1 MGTELAALSDTIG
14 GIYDAAVDPGVWP
27 AALGGICG
35 LMGASAGTINYHDMV
50 QGTALIAHEHGTDP
64 HYSRLYLEEYALKN
78 PLVPAINIQ
87 AVADPRRICDLIP
100 YEAYRE
106 SELYRDWCAPQRY
119 EDLIA
124 ACIYRDPGRIGALAI
139 VRLDDEGRFS
149 EDDVDLFAIV
159 SAHVNRALRIS
170 NHLELRKAD
179 AAAFGAVVEQLA
191 TAVLL
196 VDPAGWL
203 LYRNEAAR
211 RLLAESGVGH
221 VAQERLV
228 LNGVDLKD
236 VLAAVAARRFYETA
250 LPLPA
255 GGPNGGPNG
264 GGEAFRIA
272 AVAVQADAS
281 AGTGPVAIFLTGP
294 PGSAKPSEGFL
305 KSAYRLTPAETRVV
319 FGLFDGLAP
328 ADIATHAGASVA
340 TVRSQIASIREKTGA
355 RNQTDLIR
363 LLASAANPV
372 RLG

>member
-1 MGTELAALSDTIG
+1 MGTELTALSDTIG

-78 PLVPAINIQ
+78 PLVQAINVQ

-106 SELYRDWCAPQRY
+106 SELYRGWCAPQRY

-124 ACIYRDPGRIGALAI
+124 ACIYRDPSRVGALAV
-139 VRLDDEGRFS
+139 VRLQEEGRYS
-149 EDDVDLFAIV
+149 DDDADLFAIV

-179 AAAFGAVVEQLA
+179 AAAFGAVVEQLS

-211 RLLAESGVGH
+211 RVLAESGIGH

-236 VLAAVAARRFYETA
+236 LLAAVAARRFYETA
-250 LPLPA
+250 LPLPV
-255 GGPNGGPNG
+255 
-264 GGEAFRIA
+264 GGEALRIA
-272 AVAVQADAS
+272 AVAVQADAPTGPG
-281 AGTGPVAIFLTGP
+281 AGTGPVAIFLTGQ

-319 FGLFDGLAP
+319 FGLFDGLSP